1 MTINCMLTEKV
12 LLEIPENFIENL
24 GFNRAKEQANKF
36 AWINSDSFVSVSKEG
51 LERNFYMKN

>member
-1 MTINCMLTEKV
+1 MLTEKV